1 MSYPLVRNFW
11 SRGWGY
17 KTGSSNYLEHPVPLF
32 GGEFSKQ
39 DSYVS
44 KGGPF
49 GVMGLIGLQ
58 INYPS
63 LKCVNLF
70 PKNGS
75 DNFTQFITKPKI
87 ELA

>member
-1 MSYPLVRNFW
+1 MAIHP
-11 SRGWGY
+11 RG
-17 KTGSSNYLEHPVPLF
+17 TYLPEHPAPASRS
-32 GGEFSKQ
+32 GQ

-70 PKNGS
+70 PNNGS